1 MEVLDTAIAAAHE
14 AGSFLLESLGNVRSI
29 ERKAGQ
35 MRNLVSEIDKGSEAL
50 IIRAIHA
57 RYPGHDVLA
66 EESGAHGS
74 ASEYRWIIDPLDGT
88 TNFLH
93 GVPIFSVTIAV
104 EFKGT
109 LVAGVTFDP
118 NRSELFTAE
127 RGAGAFLNGRRIQV
141 TSASTLIE
149 SLMVT
154 GFPYDLAERQDRTLE
169 HFSNFALAAQGI
181 RRLGSAALDLAY
193 VAAGRFDGYWEVSLN
208 PWDIAAGALMV
219 EEAGGKVTNL
229 TGGILEISRPQI
241 VATNG
246 RIHDACV
253 ALLAQGL
260 KSLDST
266 HALRSHPPS
275 P

>member
-1 MEVLDTAIAAAHE
+1 MEVFDTAVAAARE
-14 AGSFLLESLGNVRSI
+14 AGAFLLEGLGNVRSI
-29 ERKAGQ
+29 ERKGGQ
-35 MRNLVSEIDKGSEAL
+35 MGNLVSEIDKGSEAL
-50 IIRAIHA
+50 IIRSIHA
-57 RYPGHDVLA
+57 KHPGHDVLA

-74 ASEYRWIIDPLDGT
+74 SSDYRWIIDPLDGT

-118 NRSELFTAE
+118 NRDELFTAE
-127 RGAGAFLNGRRIQV
+127 RGAGAFLNGRKIQV

-154 GFPYDLAERQDRTLE
+154 GFPYDLAERQDRPLE
-169 HFSNFALAAQGI
+169 HFNNFALAAQGI

-208 PWDIAAGALMV
+208 PWDVAAGALIV
-219 EEAGGKVTNL
+219 EEAGGKVSNL
-229 TGGILEISRPQI
+229 EGGPLDISRPQI
-241 VATNG
+241 IATNG
-246 RIHDACV
+246 KIHDACV
-253 ALLAQGL
+253 DMLSHGL
-260 KSLDST
+260 TSPDPR
-266 HALRSHPPS
+266 HVHRSHPPS